1 MEYGTARV
9 PLYRLLRQG
18 QPSNVQS
25 FQLDLYEQNLNMWVG
40 QLMLQITNQGKRV
53 DLEDMVKSPK
63 GGNSKIP
70 GDSPLKTSNDPSMG
84 KSGLFSANRPT
95 KKIKSRPL
103 DQPAGKKEKHTQMET
118 LLKTIGTEFDYKNTG
133 EKGSVLA
140 ADSELARKRLRIA
153 RLKKQTAVTEVDAGV
168 LNDPDAFDWQ
178 KEQALK
184 QIQEVREMKKR
195 QLMALQARN

>member
-63 GGNSKIP
+63 GNNSRLP
-70 GDSPLKTSNDPSMG
+70 GDSPLKTSDPAAG
-84 KSGLFSANRPT
+84 KSGMFSADRPT

-103 DQPAGKKEKHTQMET
+103 DQPADKKEKHTQMET

-133 EKGSVLA
+133 DKSSVLIQ
-140 ADSELARKRLRIA
+140 DSENARKRLRIA
-153 RLKKQTAVTEVDAGV
+153 RLRKQHAAAEVDATV
-168 LNDPDAFDWQ
+168 INDPDAYDWQ

-195 QLMALQARN
+195 QTMA